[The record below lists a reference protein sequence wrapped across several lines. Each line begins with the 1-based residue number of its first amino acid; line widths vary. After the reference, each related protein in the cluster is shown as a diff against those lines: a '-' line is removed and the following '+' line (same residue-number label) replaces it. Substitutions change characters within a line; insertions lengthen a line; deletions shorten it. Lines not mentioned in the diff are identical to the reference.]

1 MSKSQYDFFVRIV
14 FYFCH
19 LIFPWVMFTKLD
31 ADFTGCPRS
40 VVAHTEI
47 TWKLYSL
54 QVQYNTGLKSA
65 DIIKGVLYSSVYG
78 YDTDPKHCKEAQID
92 QIYVGALHPTHRP
105 RSSPIHLLLLALFLF
120 ELNFFKVSSAVWPT
134 PQTKRRVANENS
146 SLVP

>member
-1 MSKSQYDFFVRIV
+1 MSKSQYDFFVMIV

-78 YDTDPKHCKEAQID
+78 YDTDPKHCKGGSNWWNIRRCVTPYTPPSILSDPPPAAGTLFVWIKFFSKSAQ
-92 QIYVGALHPTHRP
+92 QYGQLRK
-105 RSSPIHLLLLALFLF
+105 
-120 ELNFFKVSSAVWPT
+120 LNDG
-134 PQTKRRVANENS
+134 
-146 SLVP
+146 